1 MKVTHVMS
9 IYVTHVMNFSVVA
22 GLSSYKLVPYSKV
35 KNLVYRNGMPYHVFF
50 KTSFSDNYSQARIN
64 KSVKKAAST
73 IVAKPLNTNIP
84 MAACFRAFKDFG
96 IFKNQLIYL
105 INVFIILNK
114 INK

>member
-1 MKVTHVMS
+1 MQLGGVK
-9 IYVTHVMNFSVVA
+9 NFSVVA

-84 MAACFRAFKDFG
+84 MAACFPASYQSISVAKANDIISMYSYMPAVDIAFYKT
-96 IFKNQLIYL
+96 I
-105 INVFIILNK
+105 IN
-114 INK
+114 